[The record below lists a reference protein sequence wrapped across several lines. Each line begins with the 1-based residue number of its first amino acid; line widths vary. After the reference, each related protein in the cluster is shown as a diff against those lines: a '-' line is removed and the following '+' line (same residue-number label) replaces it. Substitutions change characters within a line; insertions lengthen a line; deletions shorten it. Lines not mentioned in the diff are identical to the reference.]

1 MSALCNNPAM
11 SENQRLEYYDIQ
23 DIVDLACPGADPAD
37 SHGLLCGLICAA
49 GFADSQRWL
58 PEVFDDFNPRDTA
71 QAKAYQCLQ
80 AVYERTLAS
89 LHSEDLDFELLLP
102 DDDAS
107 LGERTESLGAWCSG
121 FLSGLGLG
129 GLPEQDKLPEEL
141 IELLD
146 DIAHIAKVDFDLE
159 NPDEDENVAFEEV
172 VEYLRI
178 GVLFVHDELQPA
190 ATPQQIQ

>member
-1 MSALCNNPAM
+1 MLRLCNNPAM
-11 SENQRLEYYDIQ
+11 SENQRLEYYDVQ
-23 DIVDLACPGADPAD
+23 DVLDLANPGADPAD

-49 GFADSQRWL
+49 GFADPQHWL
-58 PEVFDDFNPRDTA
+58 PEVFDDFNPRDSA

-80 AVYERTLAS
+80 DVYERTLAS

-102 DDDAS
+102 DDDAP
-107 LGERTESLGAWCSG
+107 LAERTESLGAWCSG

-129 GLPEQDKLPEEL
+129 GLPERDRLSEEL
-141 IELLD
+141 AELLD
-146 DIAHIAKVDFDLE
+146 DVAQIAKVDFDLE
-159 NPDEDENVAFEEV
+159 SPDEDENVAFEEV

-190 ATPQQIQ
+190 AAPQQIQ

>member
-11 SENQRLEYYDIQ
+11 SENQGLEYYDVQ
-23 DIVDLACPGADPAD
+23 DVLDLANPGADPAD

-49 GFADSQRWL
+49 GFADPQRWL

-71 QAKAYQCLQ
+71 QASAYQCLQ
-80 AVYERTLAS
+80 SVYEQTLAG

-102 DDDAS
+102 DDGAS
-107 LGERTESLGAWCSG
+107 LAERTESLAAWCSG

-129 GLPEQDKLPEEL
+129 GLPEQSGLSEEL
-141 IELLD
+141 SELLD
-146 DIAHIAKVDFDLE
+146 DMAQIARVNFDLE
-159 NPDEDENVAFEEV
+159 NPDEGENVAFEEV

-190 ATPQQIQ
+190 AAPQQIQ